1 MSDSAAFL
9 AQLTNLLA
17 APSTDGAEGTTA
29 TGEHSDEGS
38 ETTQSADAGTLA
50 QAWTIEGMGEAL
62 RPQPPLEYVVEGL
75 VTAPSLS
82 ILYGGPGSLKSMLL
96 ADMAISVAT
105 GSQFLPPLPGKNYE
119 KIPTFK
125 TAPAPVLWVDF
136 DNGARRT
143 RERLGALGRTRG
155 ATPETPLHYVSMPLP
170 WLDASDRSMIEE
182 LSKLLCNRRYKLLAI
197 DNLGLVSGAVE
208 ENSSEMTLVMGHF
221 RWLCETAGC
230 AIVVVHHQRKG
241 STAGAATGG
250 ARKGDALRGH
260 SSIEAAIDLALV
272 VERAAGSDAVQIT
285 ATKVRDYIPVEGF
298 GALWTY
304 EHVLESSQL
313 ATGRF
318 FGQAAET
325 GEEAKR
331 TEIKAIITD
340 FLRSGV
346 KPQKEIVDNVR
357 DEMAAAGGSAP
368 GINRV
373 RGLLAQMVKDGQ
385 LLISTFGTTKEYR
398 LI

>member
-1 MSDSAAFL
+1 
-9 AQLTNLLA
+9 
-17 APSTDGAEGTTA
+17 
-29 TGEHSDEGS
+29 
-38 ETTQSADAGTLA
+38 
-50 QAWTIEGMGEAL
+50 
-62 RPQPPLEYVVEGL
+62 
-75 VTAPSLS
+75 
-82 ILYGGPGSLKSMLL
+82 
-96 ADMAISVAT
+96 
-105 GSQFLPPLPGKNYE
+105 
-119 KIPTFK
+119 
-125 TAPAPVLWVDF
+125 
-136 DNGARRT
+136 
-143 RERLGALGRTRG
+143 
-155 ATPETPLHYVSMPLP
+155 
-170 WLDASDRSMIEE
+170 
-182 LSKLLCNRRYKLLAI
+182 
-197 DNLGLVSGAVE
+197 VE